1 MKFKNIF
8 QKDDLEMERRAPLPW
23 ISNPVS
29 LGVQAQDEEIV
40 LESVS
45 KVDTS
50 TETLED
56 IQKEAPDKTNSFVFK
71 QPNTLLVDLF
81 YDLFFAANLA
91 GFTLTHE
98 INNTGGLKAYA
109 GYISLLWFVWVQT
122 TFFDL
127 RFYTDSVLSRL
138 FKILHLGVVGGFT
151 ILGPNFDS
159 SSPTTTTNQYQNTS
173 FVLMSSRVI
182 LVLQYGSILWYIR
195 GYKRAVLPIL
205 MVIGAL
211 FVTAMS
217 YMGLAFAAI
226 RSSGNLA
233 FVACFWEVLSF
244 KETAIVQ
251 RFKTMTLII
260 LGIGFVGMARA
271 ATRVAQDI
279 RDITS
284 TSIGL
289 MISYFFVIIPEN
301 WFSGIRQQIW
311 TLVHLPLHMGILL
324 AVEGCR
330 GWIMWDIA
338 NHIIEGAALQA
349 LLALDALGLP
359 RTPSEAEAFVTE
371 LRIIV
376 INLYQRL
383 HSGEPVPDFTP
394 IYEGLLSLNPFDE
407 DTQVYV
413 LIQEFFNDIYF
424 WVMRAFGIPVPR
436 LGNIGR
442 QTFEEQNKV
451 IYSKFYVLFGYFF
464 IGSGLTL
471 VLLALLRWLGKAR
484 MTRGEMLSIVLMT
497 LIGTGVTFIS
507 FFIPAEKNLNVEVQ
521 PEGPFS
527 IYLNS
532 RWIVPT
538 VALIYAFDAGSSVY
552 LVVDLSPPR
561 CHSSRSQ

>member
-8 QKDDLEMERRAPLPW
+8 QKDDPEMERRAPLPW

-40 LESVS
+40 LESIS

-50 TETLED
+50 TETIED
-56 IQKEAPDKTNSFVFK
+56 IQKGAPDKTNSSVFK
-71 QPNTLLVDLF
+71 KPNTLLVDLF

-138 FKILHLGVVGGFT
+138 FKILHLGVVCAFI

-159 SSPTTTTNQYQNTS
+159 SSPTTRTNQYQNTS
-173 FVLMSSRVI
+173 FVLMSSRFI

-195 GYKRAVLPIL
+195 GEKRAVLPIL

-233 FVACFWEVLSF
+233 FVAWYVIGAVEAIFMVSISRFWEVLRF

-251 RFKTMTLII
+251 RFKSMTLII
-260 LGIGFVGMARA
+260 LGIGFVGMTRA

-289 MISYFFVIIPEN
+289 MISYFFVIYFIYTIYSDQIPEN
-301 WFSGIRQQIW
+301 WFSGIRPQIW

-349 LLALDALGLP
+349 LLALD
-359 RTPSEAEAFVTE
+359 
-371 LRIIV
+371 
-376 INLYQRL
+376 RL

-413 LIQEFFNDIYF
+413 FIQEFFNDIYF

-442 QTFEEQNKV
+442 QTFEEKNKV

-484 MTRGEMLSIVLMT
+484 RTRGEMLSIVLMT

-521 PEGPFS
+521 PDGPFT

-538 VALIYAFDAGSSVY
+538 VALIYAFVVFVDNLIIWISHRRWIKRLPSS
-552 LVVDLSPPR
+552 
-561 CHSSRSQ
+561 

>member
-1 MKFKNIF
+1 MYSD
-8 QKDDLEMERRAPLPW
+8 Q
-23 ISNPVS
+23 
-29 LGVQAQDEEIV
+29 
-40 LESVS
+40 
-45 KVDTS
+45 
-50 TETLED
+50 
-56 IQKEAPDKTNSFVFK
+56 
-71 QPNTLLVDLF
+71 
-81 YDLFFAANLA
+81 
-91 GFTLTHE
+91 
-98 INNTGGLKAYA
+98 
-109 GYISLLWFVWVQT
+109 
-122 TFFDL
+122 
-127 RFYTDSVLSRL
+127 
-138 FKILHLGVVGGFT
+138 
-151 ILGPNFDS
+151 
-159 SSPTTTTNQYQNTS
+159 
-173 FVLMSSRVI
+173 
-182 LVLQYGSILWYIR
+182 
-195 GYKRAVLPIL
+195 
-205 MVIGAL
+205 
-211 FVTAMS
+211 
-217 YMGLAFAAI
+217 
-226 RSSGNLA
+226 
-233 FVACFWEVLSF
+233 
-244 KETAIVQ
+244 
-251 RFKTMTLII
+251 
-260 LGIGFVGMARA
+260 
-271 ATRVAQDI
+271 
-279 RDITS
+279 
-284 TSIGL
+284 
-289 MISYFFVIIPEN
+289 IPEN

-484 MTRGEMLSIVLMT
+484 RTRGEMLSIVLMT
-497 LIGTGVTFIS
+497 LLGTGVTFIS

-538 VALIYAFDAGSSVY
+538 VALIYAFGKLTSCPEDI
-552 LVVDLSPPR
+552 LLHTWF
-561 CHSSRSQ
+561 C